1 MVDEINTDKLN
12 CSFCGKPKSDTE
24 LLIAGLDAHIC
35 YSCIIQAHGIWHLL
49 TALSTILFFY
59 HYRSERLV

>member
-1 MVDEINTDKLN
+1 MSKSELN

-35 YSCIIQAHGIWHLL
+35 NSCIIQAHGILVEE
-49 TALSTILFFY
+49 S
-59 HYRSERLV
+59 SEQESN